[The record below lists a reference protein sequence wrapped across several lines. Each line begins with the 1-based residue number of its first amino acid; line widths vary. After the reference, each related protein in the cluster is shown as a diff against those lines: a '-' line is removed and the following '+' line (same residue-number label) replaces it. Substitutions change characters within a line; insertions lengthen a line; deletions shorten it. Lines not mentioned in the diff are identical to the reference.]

1 MNNGQRI
8 SYVKFL
14 CGSLLKMTQHKE
26 DDLVTKNTQK
36 SDTGFNINFKKLSL
50 SLAVAGGL
58 VLSTGFAQQSW
69 AQEEDNPGELARESL
84 ELMMK
89 SLSLVIDSIPQY
101 EMPVITENG
110 DIIIRRKQK
119 DDWED
124 LDETPEPKENEDSK
138 QI

>member
-1 MNNGQRI
+1 MTKSIQKLNADFKLKLK
-8 SYVKFL
+8 KFSL
-14 CGSLLKMTQHKE
+14 CFA
-26 DDLVTKNTQK
+26 V
-36 SDTGFNINFKKLSL
+36 LS
-50 SLAVAGGL
+50 GL
-58 VLSTGFAQQSW
+58 VLSFALPQHSW
-69 AQEEDNPGELARESL
+69 AQEEENPGELARESL

-124 LDETPEPKENEDSK
+124 LDETPAPEENEDSK

>member
-1 MNNGQRI
+1 MI
-8 SYVKFL
+8 
-14 CGSLLKMTQHKE
+14 QHKE
-26 DDLVTKNTQK
+26 DGLVTKNIQK
-36 SDTGFNINFKKLSL
+36 SDTRFDVNFKKLSL
-50 SLAVAGGL
+50 SLAVVGGL
-58 VLSTGFAQQSW
+58 MLSTGFAQKSW
-69 AQEEDNPGELARESL
+69 AQDEDNPGELARESL

-124 LDETPEPKENEDSK
+124 LDETPEPEENEDSK

>member
-1 MNNGQRI
+1 
-8 SYVKFL
+8 
-14 CGSLLKMTQHKE
+14 MTQHKE
-26 DDLVTKNTQK
+26 DGLVTQK
-36 SDTGFNINFKKLSL
+36 IQKPDTYFRGVNFKVKLKKFSL
-50 SLAVAGGL
+50 SLAVLSGL
-58 VLSTGFAQQSW
+58 ALSAALTQQSW
-69 AQEEDNPGELARESL
+69 AQDEENPGELARESL

-124 LDETPEPKENEDSK
+124 LDESPAPEENEDSK

>member
-1 MNNGQRI
+1 
-8 SYVKFL
+8 
-14 CGSLLKMTQHKE
+14 MTQHKE
-26 DDLVTKNTQK
+26 DDLVTKKIQK
-36 SDTGFNINFKKLSL
+36 SDAGLKMKLKTFSLTSAIMFGAVTGGF
-50 SLAVAGGL
+50 
-58 VLSTGFAQQSW
+58 VLSTTLPQQSW
-69 AQEEDNPGELARESL
+69 AQEEENPGEFARESL

-124 LDETPEPKENEDSK
+124 LDETPVPEENEDSK

>member
-1 MNNGQRI
+1 M
-8 SYVKFL
+8 V
-14 CGSLLKMTQHKE
+14 QHKE
-26 DDLVTKNTQK
+26 DDLVTKNIQK
-36 SDTGFNINFKKLSL
+36 SDTGFMVSLKKLSL
-50 SLAVAGGL
+50 SLAVAGGTIMGGL
-58 VLSTGFAQQSW
+58 VLSTALPQQSW

-124 LDETPEPKENEDSK
+124 LDETPAPEETEDSK

>member
-1 MNNGQRI
+1 M
-8 SYVKFL
+8 
-14 CGSLLKMTQHKE
+14 
-26 DDLVTKNTQK
+26 TKNIQK
-36 SDTGFNINFKKLSL
+36 SDTGFMVSLKKLSL
-50 SLAVAGGL
+50 SLAVAGGTIMGGL
-58 VLSTGFAQQSW
+58 VLSTALPQQSW

-124 LDETPEPKENEDSK
+124 LDETPAPEETEDSK

>member
-1 MNNGQRI
+1 M
-8 SYVKFL
+8 
-14 CGSLLKMTQHKE
+14 MQHTK
-26 DDLVTKNTQK
+26 DDLVTKNIQK
-36 SDTGFNINFKKLSL
+36 SNTDFKVKLKKLSL
-50 SLAVAGGL
+50 SLVVAGGAITGGF
-58 VLSTGFAQQSW
+58 VLSAALPQQSW

-119 DDWED
+119 GDWED
-124 LDETPEPKENEDSK
+124 LDETPELEETEDSK
-138 QI
+138 KI